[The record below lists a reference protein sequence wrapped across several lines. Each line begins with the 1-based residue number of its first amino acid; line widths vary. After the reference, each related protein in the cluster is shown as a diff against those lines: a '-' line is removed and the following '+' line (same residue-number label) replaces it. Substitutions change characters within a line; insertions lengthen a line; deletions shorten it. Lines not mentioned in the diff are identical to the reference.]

1 MLNLLQV
8 GRGDVLGSRF
18 NGFAI
23 RDMLTERSINSHFLA
38 YEPRS
43 QDPAVERALA
53 YPGSAF
59 FTKAASDW
67 ERRHALHSVAQL
79 HSFGLPLQRAFR
91 KADVVHYQ
99 IIHDGFFSILAMP
112 FLSRL
117 KPSVWTWHD
126 PWVMTGHCIYPMECE
141 RWKIGCDECPDL
153 ARPFAVSHDNTRKG
167 FALKQWAVEHSPI
180 NIVLAS
186 KWMMKMAE
194 ESPIGKHAKLHH
206 IPFGL
211 DLNRYRP
218 RDPGPAR
225 EKLGVRQ
232 GHVVIAVRGY
242 DSPFKGVREF
252 VSALEQINTPVCVLV
267 MQDGGRFDG
276 LIGKHQIIS
285 LDWSDDEDRLIE
297 AYTASDFFV
306 MPSTAEAFG
315 LMAVEAMACGK
326 PVIVFEGTSLPE
338 VTFAPD
344 VGIAVPMRDVRA
356 LRNAV
361 VSLVENVDE
370 RLRRGRKAREIAERF
385 YADTIFAD
393 RLSSLYRSVV
403 ARHPVPVDAEGI
415 VTT

>member
-8 GRGDVLGSRF
+8 GRGDLLGSRF

-23 RDMLTERSINSHFLA
+23 RGMLEPRGIHSAFLA

-43 QDPAVERALA
+43 QDPAVERALS

-59 FTKAASDW
+59 FNRAASAW

-79 HSFGLPLQRAFR
+79 HSFGLPLQSAFR

-112 FLSRL
+112 LLSRL

-126 PWVMTGHCIYPMECE
+126 PWIMTGHCIYPMQCE
-141 RWKIGCDECPDL
+141 RWKIGCGECPDL
-153 ARPFAVSHDNTRKG
+153 ARPFAVAYDNTRKG
-167 FALKQWAVEHSPI
+167 FALKRWTVEHSPI

-186 KWMMKMAE
+186 RWMMNMAAA
-194 ESPIGKHAKLHH
+194 SPIGRHARLHH
-206 IPFGL
+206 IPFGV

-225 EKLGVRQ
+225 EKFGVLPGR
-232 GHVVIAVRGY
+232 VVIAVRGF
-242 DSPFKGVREF
+242 DSPYKGVREF
-252 VSALEQINTPVCVLV
+252 VSALEQIDVPLCIIVI
-267 MQDGGRFDG
+267 QDVGRFDH

-285 LDWSDDEDRLIE
+285 MDWSDDEDQLIE
-297 AYTASDFFV
+297 AYSASDFFV

-338 VTFAPD
+338 VVFAPD
-344 VGIAVPMRDVRA
+344 VGIAVPMRDTRA
-356 LRNAV
+356 LANAV
-361 VSLVENVDE
+361 VSLVENVDD
-370 RLRRGRKAREIAERF
+370 RLRRGGQARKIAEQF
-385 YADTIFAD
+385 YGEALFAD
-393 RLSSLYRSVV
+393 RLAMLYESVA
-403 ARHPVPVDAEGI
+403 ARHPVPLDAEGI

>member
-1 MLNLLQV
+1 MLNLFQV
-8 GRGDVLGSRF
+8 GRGDLLGSRF

-23 RDMLTERSINSHFLA
+23 RDMLKQRDIHSAFLV

-43 QDPAVERALA
+43 SDPVVERALS
-53 YPGSAF
+53 YPGSAL
-59 FTKAASDW
+59 FTRVASRL
-67 ERRHALHSVAQL
+67 ERDHALHSVAQL
-79 HSFGLPLQRAFR
+79 HSFGLPLQSAFR

-126 PWVMTGHCIYPMECE
+126 PWIMTGHCIYPMECE
-141 RWKIGCDECPDL
+141 RWKIGCGECPDL
-153 ARPFAVSHDNTRKG
+153 ARPFAVSHDNTRAG
-167 FALKQWAVEHSPI
+167 FALNKWTVEHSAI
-180 NIVLAS
+180 NIVVAS
-186 KWMMKMAE
+186 RWMMRMAA
-194 ESPIGKHAKLHH
+194 ESPIGKQAKLHH

-218 RDPGPAR
+218 RDSGPAR
-225 EKLGVRQ
+225 AKLGVRP

-242 DSPFKGVREF
+242 DSPFKGVHEF
-252 VSALEQINTPVCVLV
+252 VAALQQIDTPVCVLV
-267 MQDGGRFDG
+267 MQDTGRFNG

-356 LRNAV
+356 LRDAV
-361 VSLVENVDE
+361 VSLVENVDD

-385 YADTIFAD
+385 YDDTIFAD
-393 RLSSLYRSVV
+393 RLSSLYRSVA
-403 ARHPVPVDAEGI
+403 ARQPVPVDAEGI

>member
-8 GRGDVLGSRF
+8 GRGDLLGSRF

-23 RDMLTERSINSHFLA
+23 RDMLKQRGINSTFLA

-43 QDPAVERALA
+43 QDPAVERALS

-59 FTKAASDW
+59 FTKVASWW

-79 HSFGLPLQRAFR
+79 HSFGLPFQRAFR

-126 PWVMTGHCIYPMECE
+126 PWIMTGHCIYPMECE
-141 RWKIGCDECPDL
+141 RWKIGCGECPDL
-153 ARPFAVSHDNTRKG
+153 ARPFAVSHDNTRG
-167 FALKQWAVEHSPI
+167 NFALKKWTVEHSPV
-180 NIVLAS
+180 NIVVAS
-186 KWMMKMAE
+186 RWMMKMAG
-194 ESPIGKHAKLHH
+194 ESPIGKHARLHH

-211 DLNRYRP
+211 DLNRFRP

-225 EKLGVRQ
+225 EKFGVRP
-232 GHVVIAVRGY
+232 GHVVMAVRGY

-252 VSALEQINTPVCVLV
+252 VSALAQVNTPVCVLV
-267 MQDGGRFDG
+267 MQDAGRFDS

-285 LDWSDDEDRLIE
+285 LNWSDNEDRLID
-297 AYTASDFFV
+297 AYTACDFFV

-326 PVIVFEGTSLPE
+326 PVVAFEGTSLPE
-338 VTFAPD
+338 ITFAPN

-356 LRNAV
+356 LANAV
-361 VSLVENVDE
+361 TWLVENGDD
-370 RLRRGRKAREIAERF
+370 RQRRGLLAREVAERF
-385 YADTIFAD
+385 YDDRLFAD
-393 RLSSLYRSVV
+393 RLSMLYRSVA
-403 ARHPVPVDAEGI
+403 ARKPVPRDATGI

>member
-8 GRGDVLGSRF
+8 GRGDLLGSRF

-23 RDMLTERSINSHFLA
+23 RDLLKQREIESHFLA

-43 QDPAVERALA
+43 QDPSVERALS
-53 YPGSAF
+53 YPGSAL
-59 FTKAASDW
+59 FTRATSHL
-67 ERRHALHSVAQL
+67 ERRYALHSVAQL
-79 HSFGLPLQRAFR
+79 HSFGLPFQRAFR

-126 PWVMTGHCIYPMECE
+126 PWIMTGHCIYPMECE
-141 RWKIGCDECPDL
+141 RWKIGCGECPDL
-153 ARPFAVSHDNTRKG
+153 ARPFAVPYDNTRKG
-167 FALKQWAVEHSPI
+167 FALKKWTVENSPI

-186 KWMMKMAE
+186 KWMMRMAK
-194 ESPIGKHAKLHH
+194 ESPIGAHARLHH
-206 IPFGL
+206 IPFGI

-218 RDPGPAR
+218 RDSAPAR
-225 EKLGVRQ
+225 QKFGVRP
-232 GHVVIAVRGY
+232 GRVVIAVRGF

-252 VSALEQINTPVCVLV
+252 VSALERIDTPVCVLV
-267 MQDGGRFDG
+267 IQDGGRFDG
-276 LIGKHQIIS
+276 LIGKHQIVS
-285 LDWSDDEDRLIE
+285 LDWSDNEDQLID
-297 AYTASDFFV
+297 AYTASDIFV

-326 PVIVFEGTSLPE
+326 PIVVFEGTSLPE

-344 VGIAVPMRDVRA
+344 VGIAVPMRDVSA
-356 LRNAV
+356 LADAV
-361 VSLVENVDE
+361 TSLVENVDE

-385 YADTIFAD
+385 YDDTIFAD
-393 RLSSLYRSVV
+393 RFSNLYRAV
-403 ARHPVPVDAEGI
+403 AARRPAPVDAEGM
-415 VTT
+415 VAT

>member
-8 GRGDVLGSRF
+8 GRGDLLGSRF

-23 RDMLTERSINSHFLA
+23 RDMLRQRAINSTFLA

-43 QDPAVERALA
+43 QDPAVERALS
-53 YPGSAF
+53 YPGRSL
-59 FTKAASDW
+59 FTRVASRW
-67 ERRHALHSVAQL
+67 ERHHALHSVAQL
-79 HSFGLPLQRAFR
+79 HSFGLPLQGAFR
-91 KADVVHYQ
+91 RADVVHYQ
-99 IIHDGFFSILAMP
+99 IIHDGFFSILALP

-126 PWVMTGHCIYPMECE
+126 PWTMTGHCIYPMECE
-141 RWKIGCDECPDL
+141 RWKIGCGECPDL
-153 ARPFAVSHDNTRKG
+153 ERPFAVSHDNTRTG
-167 FALKQWAVEHSPI
+167 FALKKWTVENSPI

-186 KWMMKMAE
+186 RWMMKMAA

-211 DLNRYRP
+211 DLKRYRP

-225 EKLGVRQ
+225 EKFGVRP

-252 VSALEQINTPVCVLV
+252 VAALERIDTPVCVLS
-267 MQDGGRFDG
+267 MQDVGRFDG

-285 LDWSDDEDRLIE
+285 LDWSDDEDQLVD

-356 LRNAV
+356 LAAAV
-361 VSLVENVDE
+361 ASLVENVDD

-385 YADTIFAD
+385 YDDTIFAD
-393 RLSSLYRSVV
+393 RLSQLYRAV
-403 ARHPVPVDAEGI
+403 AARRPVPIDAEGM
-415 VTT
+415 VTS

>member
-8 GRGDVLGSRF
+8 SRGDVLGARF

-23 RDMLTERSINSHFLA
+23 RDMLKRRDINSAFLA

-43 QDPAVERALA
+43 QDPSVERALS

-59 FTKAASDW
+59 VTKATSSW

-79 HSFGLPLQRAFR
+79 HSFGLPFQRAFR

-112 FLSRL
+112 FLSHL

-126 PWVMTGHCIYPMECE
+126 PWIMTGHCIYPMECE
-141 RWKIGCDECPDL
+141 RWKIGCGECPDL
-153 ARPFAVSHDNTRKG
+153 ARPFAVSHDNTGSG
-167 FALKQWAVEHSPI
+167 FALKKWTVEHSPI

-186 KWMMKMAE
+186 KWMMRMAAA
-194 ESPIGKHAKLHH
+194 SPIGKQAKLHH

-225 EKLGVRQ
+225 EKFGVRS

-242 DSPFKGVREF
+242 DSPFKGVHEF
-252 VSALEQINTPVCVLV
+252 VAALEHIDTPVCVLV
-267 MQDGGRFDG
+267 MQDSGRFDG

-285 LDWSDDEDRLIE
+285 LDWSDNDDQLIE
-297 AYTASDFFV
+297 AYTAADFFV

-315 LMAVEAMACGK
+315 LMAIEAMACGK

-356 LRNAV
+356 LTSAV
-361 VSLVENVDE
+361 ASLVENVAD
-370 RLRRGRKAREIAERF
+370 RLSRGRKAREIAERF
-385 YADTIFAD
+385 YDDTIFAD
-393 RLSSLYRSVV
+393 RLASLYRSVA
-403 ARHPVPVDAEGI
+403 ARHPAPVDSEGI